1 MAFVLIINSSKNSNR
16 LASCFVI
23 LNATGSVRLG
33 KSEHE
38 KISYCVLNEV
48 DLQPFVPF
56 LKLVNMY
63 KVFRI
68 KIK

>member
-1 MAFVLIINSSKNSNR
+1 MFNNQQFKNSNR

-23 LNATGSVRLG
+23 LNASVRLG